1 MLETVAEALGDDLR
15 QQLIF
20 VGGCSTA
27 LLITDEITLGDI
39 RTTDDVDLIVDLTGP
54 AQWMH
59 LQQQLSELGFSVSA
73 EDGLMCRMRLG
84 ELKVDF
90 MPVDGDILGSSNQWY
105 EKGVATAI
113 SHTLPS
119 GLEIKYLSPPLFIAT
134 KIEAYNDRG
143 GNDPLWSH
151 DLEDVLLVIDGR
163 EELVA
168 ELAAADEDVRA
179 FISEQLGA
187 LQKHPDFEHFLH
199 GNTKGPEGRV
209 EIIMERIAALIA
221 AGSNS

>member
-1 MLETVAEALGDDLR
+1 LV
-15 QQLIF
+15 
-20 VGGCSTA
+20 
-27 LLITDEITLGDI
+27 TDEVTLRDI

-54 AQWMH
+54 AQWIH

-90 MPVDGDILGSSNQWY
+90 MPVDGDILGFTNQWY
-105 EKGVATAI
+105 KKGVATAVL
-113 SHTLPS
+113 HTLPS
-119 GLEIKYLSPPLFIAT
+119 GLEIRYLTPPLFIAT

-168 ELAAADEDVRA
+168 EVAAADEDVRA

-187 LQKHPDFEHFLH
+187 LQQHPDFEHFLH

-209 EIIMERIAALIA
+209 EIILERIAALIA